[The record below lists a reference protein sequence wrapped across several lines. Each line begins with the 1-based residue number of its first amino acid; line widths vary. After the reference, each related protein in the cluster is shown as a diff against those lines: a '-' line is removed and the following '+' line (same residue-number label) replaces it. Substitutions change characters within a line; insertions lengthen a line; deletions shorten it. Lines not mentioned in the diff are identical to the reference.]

1 MRTQPRRQNEV
12 GEILLEMAESA
23 IRNREVQ
30 GARVFSHHL
39 APGGFTLTLFWE
51 TATIP
56 AHGSETAMLILEG
69 LRPFGLLDHMVLI
82 LRGESKRTKR
92 AQSPKKSGDDT
103 SIPSPD
109 NHPVEG

>member
-1 MRTQPRRQNEV
+1 MRWAEEIRVRTQPRRQNEV
-12 GEILLEMAESA
+12 GDILLEMAESA
-23 IRNREVQ
+23 ARNREVQ
-30 GARVFSHHL
+30 GAWVFSHHL

-82 LRGESKRTKR
+82 LRGESKRTKKVR
-92 AQSPKKSGDDT
+92 RSKKSDGET
-103 SIPSPD
+103 
-109 NHPVEG
+109 ETRG